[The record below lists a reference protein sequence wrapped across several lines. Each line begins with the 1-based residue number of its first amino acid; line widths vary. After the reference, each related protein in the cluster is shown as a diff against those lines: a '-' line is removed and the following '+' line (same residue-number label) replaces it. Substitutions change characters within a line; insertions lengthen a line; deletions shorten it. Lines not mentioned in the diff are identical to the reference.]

1 MTAFGISWD
10 YRCPASFVVHE
21 HILDGLA
28 AGADWDVTFF
38 PYSLGQ
44 SHVEPGELPIWERPA
59 DDSGLEALQV
69 AVVVRD
75 SYPEA
80 FLAVHRALFELRH
93 VRGRQL
99 DWENIAE
106 VLVTAGIDPA
116 AVHGEVASGRPLET
130 VRQEHTEMVKKFD
143 MWGVPTFVIG
153 AKAVFVRLMERSGG
167 DGELAR
173 TRIGRVLDLMTN
185 YPELNEFK
193 QTTLDH

>member
-28 AGADWDVTFF
+28 AGADWDVTFI

-44 SHVEPGELPIWERPA
+44 SHVEPGQLPIWERPT

-69 AVVVRD
+69 AIAVRD
-75 SYPEA
+75 SHPDS
-80 FLAVHRALFELRH
+80 FLEVHRGLFELRH
-93 VRGRQL
+93 VHGRPL
-99 DWENIAE
+99 RWENIAE
-106 VLVTAGIDPA
+106 VLVASDIDPA
-116 AVHGEVASGRPLET
+116 AVRDEVTSSRPLET
-130 VRQEHTEMVKKFD
+130 IRQEHTEMVKKVD

-153 AKAVFVRLMERSGG
+153 DQAVFVRLMDRSNG

-173 TRIGRVLDLMTN
+173 TRIDRVLDLMIG
-185 YPELNEFK
+185 YPALNEFK
-193 QTTLDH
+193 HTTLDH